1 MNPSR
6 INHCYTSNGIFILF
20 FYLLL
25 LTRCAP
31 NSSSEENLPVHP
43 DIKGEAISFL
53 GDTLQRPVDD
63 EESLLL
69 KDSLLQEAHEIYLID
84 STDLDNILWYGRRLA
99 YLHRYKEA
107 INVFSKGIHLL
118 PNAPEL
124 YRHRGHRF
132 ITLRRLDDAIA
143 DLQYGI
149 DLAQKREIEIEPDGI
164 PNKLEIPLSNL
175 HFNLYYHL
183 GLAFYLKGDYPKAIE
198 TFSACQQYAIN
209 PDLKVAVTDWL
220 YLSYSRA
227 GDISSAKKLLDDI
240 HPDMEIIE
248 NDGYLS
254 RLLLYK
260 GEKVL
265 PSATESS
272 APSSTDPLIFATE
285 QYGISCWLDLNGQK
299 NEAASVRRHILS
311 SDFWPAFGY
320 IAAEADSARLIV
332 Q

>member
-1 MNPSR
+1 M
-6 INHCYTSNGIFILF
+6 
-20 FYLLL
+20 
-25 LTRCAP
+25 
-31 NSSSEENLPVHP
+31 LPVHP

-143 DLQYGI
+143 DLQHGI
-149 DLAQKREIEIEPDGI
+149 HLAQKREIEIEPDGI

-272 APSSTDPLIFATE
+272 AEPSIDPLIFATE